1 MNKFPEHLKPEN
13 KCNFSHLKYEMLL
26 SNMREKI
33 FELVLSGNENNYF
46 EVDNFSR
53 MYKLKKCQVDE
64 MIITVTKE
72 LEQLGWKIK
81 TSFGGTGL
89 FIYSTDIPPPSC
101 FEE

>member
-1 MNKFPEHLKPEN
+1 MKEFPAHLKPEN
-13 KCNFSHLKYEMLL
+13 KYNFSHLKYEIFL

-33 FELVLSGNENNYF
+33 FEFVISGDENNYF

-72 LEQLGWKIK
+72 LEELG
-81 TSFGGTGL
+81 
-89 FIYSTDIPPPSC
+89 
-101 FEE
+101 

>member
-1 MNKFPEHLKPEN
+1 MKEFPAHLKPEN
-13 KCNFSHLKYEMLL
+13 KYNFSHLKYEIFL

-33 FELVLSGNENNYF
+33 FELVLSGDENNYF

-53 MYKLKKCQVDE
+53 MYKLKKGQVDE

-72 LEQLGWKIK
+72 LEELGWKIK

>member
-46 EVDNFSR
+46 EVD
-53 MYKLKKCQVDE
+53 K